1 MGVGGCGRGSRRGAG
16 RARRGVRRRARIGAG
31 GRGKKIGKR
40 GRVGGRCML
49 EDT

>member
-1 MGVGGCGRGSRRGAG
+1 VGVGGCGRGSRRGAG
-16 RARRGVRRRARIGAG
+16 RARRARIGAG